1 MPCAARRASSSG
13 KASPTLLCFGENA
26 DVAEEEEEEEE
37 DEDEDEEEDE
47 DEDEEEDEEEAL
59 CGTLDPGNS
68 SKRFLRSNIRHMSF
82 GDCPA
87 RRHNRAPASPT
98 RGDGDPGGVLL
109 LLLGLRGPGAW
120 PMTIPAPNARGG
132 LSAAV
137 AGGVRPAG
145 GSSPSP
151 ATAAW
156 LNASVMLD
164 IQSSEAR

>member
-13 KASPTLLCFGENA
+13 KASPTLVCFGENA
-26 DVAEEEEEEEE
+26 DVAVEEEEEE
-37 DEDEDEEEDE
+37 
-47 DEDEEEDEEEAL
+47 EEEAL

-137 AGGVRPAG
+137 A
-145 GSSPSP
+145 
-151 ATAAW
+151 AAW